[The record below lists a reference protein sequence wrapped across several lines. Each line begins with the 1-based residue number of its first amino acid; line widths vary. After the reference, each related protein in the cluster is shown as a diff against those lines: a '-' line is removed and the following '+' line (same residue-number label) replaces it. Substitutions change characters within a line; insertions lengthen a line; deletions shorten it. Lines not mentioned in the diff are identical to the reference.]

1 MDCGEKFP
9 YALLS
14 LSKKLIAGLILI
26 ISPLQ
31 ILSRPII
38 SHISYPTPTAPEPHT
53 RHTHAPTLPPHPQST
68 KHHKSYPTTPPIPLL
83 LRVDSDEMRQNRK
96 VFAHEVLECSRAS
109 TKWTSTKWTPRG
121 VANKARA
128 CSKSVYCERGRKR
141 RWMRCT
147 ARRGRFRIL
156 PSLRRQSFRKPYNI
170 SENHTNSKKIT

>member
-38 SHISYPTPTAPEPHT
+38 SHISYPTPTAPEPHI

-109 TKWTSTKWTPRG
+109 TKWTSTKWTPR
-121 VANKARA
+121 VAQTRLELARCLFVA
-128 CSKSVYCERGRKR
+128 SAGRKR

-147 ARRGRFRIL
+147 TRTGRLRIL
-156 PSLRRQSFRKPYNI
+156 PSLRPYRQSSRKP
-170 SENHTNSKKIT
+170 